1 MKVLVTGTLG
11 YIGVEMVPVLRAAGH
26 EVVGLDT
33 GYYDE
38 CDFDAP
44 ARRDPDAAGRPAR
57 RDRRALQGLRRRHPP
72 GGAVER
78 SAGRSEP
85 RTHLRHQPA
94 RVGAAGQGRQGRRA
108 SKRFLFSSSC
118 SLYGA
123 GSDGHLDENAAF
135 NPVTAYGESKVRV
148 EQEVSKMA
156 DANFTPV
163 YLRNATAYGVSRRL
177 RADIVV
183 NNLVG
188 HAITTGKV
196 LLQSDG
202 TPWRPLV
209 HIRDIIHAFACC
221 LTAPKE
227 AIHNQ
232 AFNVGRT
239 GENFRIRQVA
249 EMVAEVVPNS
259 TVAFAD
265 GRVGRPAQLP
275 RRLHED
281 RDQAARLQADLDAA
295 QGDRGAVPGVQQAPP
310 EQGRVDRAALL
321 PPEDHQGAGRPRH
334 PGQRA
339 AREEGPRRNRRCR
352 PRSVRR
358 RSVRPSNRRRTLR
371 VARPF
376 GGGAVRDGAPAAR
389 AIVRA
394 QARTVGFVPAAGALA
409 RGESLAPLVMA
420 VAKALLRF
428 LAGDVAIID
437 SWPTWPWGEAFQPGN
452 RSMYRQRQ
460 LEPRLSELA
469 PTPCGDQFAAAV
481 GVAARPSSPGR
492 RPRRWCSST

>member
-38 CDFDAP
+38 CDFDSP
-44 ARRDPDAAGRPAR
+44 PDEIPTLRVDLRDVTAEHCKGFDAVIHLAALSNDPLGDLNPNITYDINLHASVRLAKAAKDAG
-57 RDRRALQGLRRRHPP
+57 
-72 GGAVER
+72 V
-78 SAGRSEP
+78 
-85 RTHLRHQPA
+85 
-94 RVGAAGQGRQGRRA
+94 
-108 SKRFLFSSSC
+108 KRFLFSSSC

-123 GSDGHLDENAAF
+123 GGDGHLDENAAF

-239 GENFRIRQVA
+239 GENFRIRR
-249 EMVAEVVPNS
+249 S
-259 TVAFAD
+259 
-265 GRVGRPAQLP
+265 P
-275 RRLHED
+275 RWW
-281 RDQAARLQADLDAA
+281 
-295 QGDRGAVPGVQQAPP
+295 
-310 EQGRVDRAALL
+310 
-321 PPEDHQGAGRPRH
+321 PRWC
-334 PGQRA
+334 RT
-339 AREEGPRRNRRCR
+339 RRWRSPR
-352 PRSVRR
+352 
-358 RSVRPSNRRRTLR
+358 
-371 VARPF
+371 
-376 GGGAVRDGAPAAR
+376 
-389 AIVRA
+389 
-394 QARTVGFVPAAGALA
+394 
-409 RGESLAPLVMA
+409 
-420 VAKALLRF
+420 
-428 LAGDVAIID
+428 
-437 SWPTWPWGEAFQPGN
+437 
-452 RSMYRQRQ
+452 
-460 LEPRLSELA
+460 
-469 PTPCGDQFAAAV
+469 
-481 GVAARPSSPGR
+481 GR
-492 RPRRWCSST
+492 RPTCATTASTSRRSRPSCRASSRPGRCKKGIEELYQAYSKHHLSKEEWTGPRYYRLKTIKGLVERGILDNELHVKKARA